1 MLEKTRLSVE
11 DGPLLCQTMLVV
23 ELMQRVYCV
32 AMALKTSIWTHED
45 ATACYELKM
54 PVMCPI
60 QPLKDACVSITMNII
75 YSANSHLKSED
86 SHTSILDKGT
96 KIC

>member
-1 MLEKTRLSVE
+1 MPDYACRGTDAASI
-11 DGPLLCQTMLVV
+11 LCSYGFKDIHMD
-23 ELMQRVYCV
+23 
-32 AMALKTSIWTHED
+32 SHED

-86 SHTSILDKGT
+86 SHTSILDNGT